1 MSASREECPSRREG
15 TTMSTARA
23 LEDEL
28 VALVAAL
35 PDLPSARLRE
45 LTADARA
52 LGDGAGVTAPTRALA
67 AALAAALER
76 FADGAAPLEG
86 WGLVAQA
93 ASTLGRALTGPA
105 TMPAT
110 ALTATTFELDSLAAP
125 AASSPRPP
133 QTPDVPV
140 TSLTPLRRRT

>member
-1 MSASREECPSRREG
+1 M
-15 TTMSTARA
+15 MDARA

-45 LTADARA
+45 LAAAART
-52 LGDGAGVTAPTRALA
+52 LGDGADRAAKALA
-67 AALAAALER
+67 GALGAALER

-93 ASTLGRALTGPA
+93 ASTLGRALASPGA
-105 TMPAT
+105 MPAS
-110 ALTATTFELDSLAAP
+110 ALAATTFELDSLAAP
-125 AASSPRPP
+125 AASSPKPP

>member
-1 MSASREECPSRREG
+1 VSEVRDARE
-15 TTMSTARA
+15 

-28 VALVAAL
+28 VSLVAAL
-35 PDLPSARLRE
+35 PNLPSDRLRE
-45 LTADARA
+45 LAIDARRLGADAELATQELSRA
-52 LGDGAGVTAPTRALA
+52 LG
-67 AALAAALER
+67 AALDR

-93 ASTLGRALTGPA
+93 ASTLGRALASPA

-110 ALTATTFELDSLAAP
+110 ALAATTFELDSLAAP
-125 AASSPRPP
+125 AATSPKPP

>member
-1 MSASREECPSRREG
+1 MSN
-15 TTMSTARA
+15 ARA

-45 LTADARA
+45 LAADARA
-52 LGDGAGVTAPTRALA
+52 LGDGADAAAKALS
-67 AALAAALER
+67 AALAAALVR

-93 ASTLGRALTGPA
+93 ASTLGRALAAPG

-110 ALTATTFELDSLAAP
+110 ALAATTFELDSLAAP
-125 AASSPRPP
+125 AASAPRPP
-133 QTPDVPV
+133 QIPDVPV

>member
-1 MSASREECPSRREG
+1 VSN
-15 TTMSTARA
+15 ARA

-35 PDLPSARLRE
+35 PDLPPARLRE
-45 LTADARA
+45 LAVDARA
-52 LGDGAGVTAPTRALA
+52 LGEGADANAATKALA
-67 AALAAALER
+67 VALGAVLER
-76 FADGAAPLEG
+76 FAEGAAPLEG

-93 ASTLGRALTGPA
+93 ASTLGRALAAPG

-110 ALTATTFELDSLAAP
+110 ALAATTFELDSLAAP
-125 AASSPRPP
+125 AAASPKPP
-133 QTPDVPV
+133 QTPDVLV

>member
-1 MSASREECPSRREG
+1 MSASREATLSK
-15 TTMSTARA
+15 ARA

-28 VALVAAL
+28 VALVATL

-45 LTADARA
+45 LAADARV
-52 LGDGAGVTAPTRALA
+52 LGDGDGATAPAQKLA

-93 ASTLGRALTGPA
+93 ASTLGRALAAPA
-105 TMPAT
+105 TMPST
-110 ALTATTFELDSLAAP
+110 ALAATTFELDSLAAP
-125 AASSPRPP
+125 AASSPKPP
-133 QTPDVPV
+133 QTPDVPL
-140 TSLTPLRRRT
+140 TALTPLRRRT

>member
-1 MSASREECPSRREG
+1 MSDVRDARE
-15 TTMSTARA
+15 

-35 PDLPSARLRE
+35 PDLPATRLRE
-45 LTADARA
+45 LAIEARRLAADAEPAVQDLARA
-52 LGDGAGVTAPTRALA
+52 LGAVLD
-67 AALAAALER
+67 R

-93 ASTLGRALTGPA
+93 ASTLGGALASPTS
-105 TMPAT
+105 MPGA
-110 ALTATTFELDSLAAP
+110 ALVATTFELDSLAAP
-125 AASSPRPP
+125 AASSPKPP
-133 QTPDVPV
+133 RGDMAPDVPV

>member
-1 MSASREECPSRREG
+1 MNK
-15 TTMSTARA
+15 ARA

-45 LTADARA
+45 LAADARA
-52 LGDGAGVTAPTRALA
+52 LGDGAGAPVESLARALSA
-67 AALAAALER
+67 VLER

-93 ASTLGRALTGPA
+93 ASTLGRALAAPA

-110 ALTATTFELDSLAAP
+110 ALAATAFELDSLAAP
-125 AASSPRPP
+125 AATSPFPP
-133 QTPDVPV
+133 RLTEAPDVPV
-140 TSLTPLRRRT
+140 TSLLPLRRRT